1 MEFYPI
7 SNYLPIPAPR
17 RVKKDLPKSTF
28 NYII

>member
-7 SNYLPIPAPR
+7 LKYPPIPAPR
-17 RVKKDLPKSTF
+17 RVKKDLPKPTF